1 MVKGVGVASMQ
12 KKVSDIVI
20 INDFRFNNTGLL
32 EDLLHLKQFQSQLAI
47 ELESSQRTLLSQD
60 LSSGIK

>member
-12 KKVSDIVI
+12 KNVSGINI
-20 INDFRFNNTGLL
+20 INDFRFLNTGLL
-32 EDLLHLKQFQSQLAI
+32 EDQLQLNQFQSQLAI

>member
-12 KKVSDIVI
+12 KNVSGINI
-20 INDFRFNNTGLL
+20 INDFRFLNTGLL
-32 EDLLHLKQFQSQLAI
+32 EDLLQLNQSQSQLAI
-47 ELESSQRTLLSQD
+47 ELESSQRTLLSLD